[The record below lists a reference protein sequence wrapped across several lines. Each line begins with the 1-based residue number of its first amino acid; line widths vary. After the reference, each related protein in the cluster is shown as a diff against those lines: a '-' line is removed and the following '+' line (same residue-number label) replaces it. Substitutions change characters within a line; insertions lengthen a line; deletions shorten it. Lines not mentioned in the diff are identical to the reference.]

1 MTFGCGRARF
11 ARAAVVVSLLAGNDI
26 TAAAD
31 ARSASTKAS
40 TRTVTIEAV
49 QFVPDTIAVRAG
61 DTVLWVNKDPF
72 PHTVT
77 SKEGGFDSHEIAP
90 GKSWRYQAR
99 KTGVF
104 RYLCTLHTTMK
115 ATLRV
120 E

>member
-1 MTFGCGRARF
+1 MRARF
-11 ARAAVVVSLLAGNDI
+11 ACGAALALLLAGSEPA
-26 TAAAD
+26 AAAD
-31 ARSASTKAS
+31 RAATK
-40 TRTVTIEAV
+40 TTTQTVAIAAV
-49 QFVPDTIAVRAG
+49 QFAPDTLTVRVG
-61 DTVLWVNKDPF
+61 DTVRWVNKDPF

-99 KTGVF
+99 KAGVF
-104 RYLCTLHTTMK
+104 PYGCALHPTMK